1 MLVMCEDTFVVPH
14 VVQFLKQEG
23 YSDEEVIEIHSN
35 RLGEIG
41 QHEWDAVK
49 QRLFDID
56 NHEKPKIIVA
66 VLMLREGFDVNN
78 ICVIVPL
85 RSSTSY
91 ILLEQTIG
99 RGLRLMWREP
109 EFEESKRET
118 REKLLVKKEEPN
130 NYMDIL
136 SIIEHPAFIEFYD
149 RVLEGAVG
157 KVKELP
163 KKDKVVGDIIVVSLI
178 YCQEL

>member
-1 MLVMCEDTFVVPH
+1 
-14 VVQFLKQEG
+14 
-23 YSDEEVIEIHSN
+23 
-35 RLGEIG
+35 
-41 QHEWDAVK
+41 
-49 QRLFDID
+49 
-56 NHEKPKIIVA
+56 
-66 VLMLREGFDVNN
+66 MLREGFDVNN

-99 RGLRLMWREP
+99 RGLRLMSREP

-163 KKDKVVGDIIVVSLI
+163 RKGRVVDDIITVGLKQDYRDYDMFWPIIVQDREEIALPTELSLDDLEQFPIPIEDLKPLVSRKR
-178 YCQEL
+178 